1 MLARDSRQVF
11 RFVSAFLYRHINAA
25 TKPFGNPHFL
35 KESAARSDDIMV
47 HAVLIRKTG
56 PPDVLELV
64 DDYEKPT
71 ISDGEVWASKILET

>member
-1 MLARDSRQVF
+1 
-11 RFVSAFLYRHINAA
+11 
-25 TKPFGNPHFL
+25 
-35 KESAARSDDIMV
+35 MV

-71 ISDGEVWASKILET
+71 ITDGEVTKLIPNHVRDQLHRLSLYRLPLFCMFRPLSAPRHWKPQ